1 MFEMGLEKMGTNT
14 DFSMTS
20 LGKVRGLS
28 FDGEEG
34 SFSWE
39 AAAGTQEH
47 IGALAPSMPFPLKEQ
62 WGDIPGTPAPE

>member
-20 LGKVRGLS
+20 LGKSEGLS

-34 SFSWE
+34 EFLMR
-39 AAAGTQEH
+39 Q
-47 IGALAPSMPFPLKEQ
+47 Q
-62 WGDIPGTPAPE
+62 PGLRSTLESLLPPCLFH

>member
-47 IGALAPSMPFPLKEQ
+47 IGACSLHAFSIK
-62 WGDIPGTPAPE
+62 GAVG